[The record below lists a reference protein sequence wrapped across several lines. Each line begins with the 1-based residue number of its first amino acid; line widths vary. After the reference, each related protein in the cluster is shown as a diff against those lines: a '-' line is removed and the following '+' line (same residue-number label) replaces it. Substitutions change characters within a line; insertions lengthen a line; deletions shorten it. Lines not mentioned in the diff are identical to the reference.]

1 LYVPSNSVTC
11 ALSNNVG
18 IWIGLGGTGG
28 SYPNDNLVQ
37 QGIEC
42 GNTNVGSGSAYRP
55 FTEFAN
61 GQNPIAFCGYTTW
74 TLPAGHAIYQN
85 MSFQTSN
92 NTAFFYVEDETSGVV
107 HSCSR
112 TPYSGWHWDQNT
124 AEWEIEAPTGT
135 AVDFH
140 SVSWSD
146 VMTELYSNG
155 TWVSLGSQPHTET
168 IDGYGFVGGHLY
180 ECVVPGSISG
190 GTAFVDSWVASQCV
204 P

>member
-1 LYVPSNSVTC
+1 MRQAGWRTREMLDPPRRMRRRRTPRSM
-11 ALSNNVG
+11 AA
-18 IWIGLGGTGG
+18 
-28 SYPNDNLVQ
+28 P
-37 QGIEC
+37 
-42 GNTNVGSGSAYRP
+42 TNRRSRLATRSAYRP

-74 TLPAGHAIYQN
+74 TLPAGQEIYQN

-92 NTAFFYVEDETSGVV
+92 NTAFFYIEDETSGVV

-135 AVDFH
+135 AVNFH

-155 TWVSLGSQPHTET
+155 AWV
-168 IDGYGFVGGHLY
+168 
-180 ECVVPGSISG
+180 
-190 GTAFVDSWVASQCV
+190 
-204 P
+204 